1 MTVQVLMTK
10 LVYIKTPEHAEAL
23 RKRDC
28 FLQSHP
34 ELRNLQREIDTQLD
48 KAATDHNRLVVIH
61 NLMMDRFLQLHR
73 KLQSLVR
80 RNR

>member
-1 MTVQVLMTK
+1 MPK
-10 LVYIKTPEHAEAL
+10 LVSIKTPEHAEAL
-23 RKRDC
+23 CNRDR

-48 KAATDHNRLVVIH
+48 KASTDHNRLVVIH
-61 NLMMDRFLQLHR
+61 DLMMDRFLQLHR
-73 KLQSLVR
+73 KLQSLLR